1 MINEVQYNGNG
12 TVTFVDFCN
21 LMFDKLQDADTK
33 KELEEAFKLF
43 DKEGNGQLSIKDLR
57 HILKSLAGNIVEE
70 DIEAMV

>member
-43 DKEGNGQLSIKDLR
+43 DKEGNG
-57 HILKSLAGNIVEE
+57 
-70 DIEAMV
+70 